1 MAKTESNA
9 LVATEP
15 QQFALA
21 VADLSEL
28 REVMQENMG
37 EGIPMK
43 YERIKIP
50 SGGGLAWQIP
60 NDEGGK
66 PTISEAIEGVIIDH
80 HPINAYWSEK
90 FSGGGGKGK
99 PPDCSSPDGI
109 TGYDQEGNPHPC
121 ATCIKNQFGTAT
133 DDKGNPTKGKACKNI
148 RRVYII
154 PEGGIFP
161 YLIPL
166 PPGSLENFNDYIR
179 RLTSKVKRFTA
190 VKTKITLDSATNSNG
205 IEFSK
210 AVFGRIADL
219 DKDSAKQMAELA
231 RFMKPYL
238 RQINIT
244 EDDYSTGDDSEA
256 ATSSTGSAG
265 SVAPASPTIETT
277 GRVMDS
283 PGMFDDDGKAW

>member
-1 MAKTESNA
+1 MSNTKA
-9 LVATEP
+9 LVTTDP

-21 VADLSEL
+21 VTDLSEL
-28 REVMQENMG
+28 QEVIQENMG

-43 YERIKIP
+43 YERIKVP

-66 PTISEAIEGVIIDH
+66 PTIAEAIEGVIIDH
-80 HPINAYWSEK
+80 HPINAWWKEK

-109 TGYDQEGNPHPC
+109 TGIDQDGKQRPC
-121 ATCIKNQFGTAT
+121 ATCPKNQFGTAT

-179 RLTSKVKRFTA
+179 RLTGKVKKFTA
-190 VKTKITLDSATNSNG
+190 VKTKITLDSAENSTG

-210 AVFGRIADL
+210 AVLGRVGDL
-219 DKDSAKQMAELA
+219 DKESAKQMGELA
-231 RFMKPYL
+231 KFMKPYL
-238 RQINIT
+238 RKIGISD
-244 EDDYSTGDDSEA
+244 EDYNTGEETADSAAESVQDEGAGYSDHTGATIDVPAQPSTTGDD
-256 ATSSTGSAG
+256 G
-265 SVAPASPTIETT
+265 
-277 GRVMDS
+277 GR
-283 PGMFDDDGKAW
+283 AW